1 MTTPITC
8 LLGPQRF
15 DPNVAA
21 VLSDHRLAGRVA
33 VVTAGWQERETEDQ
47 ELRDHLPLP
56 VKNLELYRRA
66 EEVFRADEDLSR
78 LMRERQEQLRRLQKY
93 YRIRLE
99 YLLECARDLFGREDD
114 AAILA
119 PEKED
124 AVDSVRRLDQHHL
137 ARVRQVHGEFEDR
150 HSPHLR
156 PAVARHREQ
165 LGAILAESD
174 LVMIAGG
181 HAAVLLNRLRLFGLD
196 GMVRHLPVLAWSAGA
211 MVLSE
216 QVVLFHDSP
225 PQGAGNAE
233 ILDAGLARC
242 RGIVPLPRASTRLR
256 LNDPVRV
263 SILAGRFRDQACIA
277 LDPGSRVTF
286 SDGRRLAGQG
296 TRRLHPDGTVRQMES
311 L

>member
-1 MTTPITC
+1 
-8 LLGPQRF
+8 
-15 DPNVAA
+15 
-21 VLSDHRLAGRVA
+21 
-33 VVTAGWQERETEDQ
+33 
-47 ELRDHLPLP
+47 
-56 VKNLELYRRA
+56 
-66 EEVFRADEDLSR
+66 
-78 LMRERQEQLRRLQKY
+78 
-93 YRIRLE
+93 
-99 YLLECARDLFGREDD
+99 
-114 AAILA
+114 
-119 PEKED
+119 
-124 AVDSVRRLDQHHL
+124 
-137 ARVRQVHGEFEDR
+137 
-150 HSPHLR
+150 
-156 PAVARHREQ
+156 
-165 LGAILAESD
+165 
-174 LVMIAGG
+174 
-181 HAAVLLNRLRLFGLD
+181 
-196 GMVRHLPVLAWSAGA
+196 MVRHLPVLAWSAGA

-263 SILAGRFRDQACIA
+263 AILAGRFRDQACIA